1 MKKSTIVLAAL
12 CIALSNH
19 SAEAQTIS
27 GINGTNPRPTAKA
40 QINGTNPRPDINGTN
55 PRPSS
60 ALPEWVITVL
70 LVLDV
75 A

>member
-12 CIALSNH
+12 CVCLS
-19 SAEAQTIS
+19 SYPAEAQTIS
-27 GINGTNPRPTAKA
+27 SINGTNPRPTAKA

-60 ALPEWVITVL
+60 ALTGWVITVL
-70 LVLDV
+70 LVLGV